1 MSKIYDCFNFFNELD
16 ILELRLNTLY
26 DHVDFFVI
34 VESDVTHSGESK
46 KFFYEENIERFS
58 KFSDKILNYKILN
71 TPSDF
76 INLPETSEEELK
88 KVYTYIETQSNRFD
102 RATQLDYGRDFF
114 QKESVRRALVYC
126 KDDDIIMFSDA
137 DEIPNPEFLKTI
149 KNLSL
154 DDTLYSLN
162 QPMYCYFLNMLKQSD
177 WYGTKVGL
185 YTNIKDLSL
194 NELRGDESLT
204 VKLPDGGWHFSF
216 IGDAESVRKK
226 ITSYSARDLVNQH
239 VYDSVEENIK
249 NGIDVFFRGKLTQV
263 PIDHSYPSHVLNN
276 LDKYKHMIK
285 P

>member
-76 INLPETSEEELK
+76 INLPETDEEELK
-88 KVYTYIETQSNRFD
+88 KVYTYIETQSNRFN

-185 YTNIKDLSL
+185 YKNIKDLSL

-263 PIDHSYPSHVLNN
+263 PIDHSYPLHVLNN

>member
-26 DHVDFFVI
+26 DHVDYFVI
-34 VESDVTHSGESK
+34 AESDVTHSGVAK
-46 KFFYEENIERFS
+46 KFFYEEHRERFS
-58 KFSDKILNYKILN
+58 KFADKILNYKILD
-71 TPSDF
+71 TPYDF
-76 INLPETSEEELK
+76 INLPETDEVELK
-88 KVYTYIETQSNRFD
+88 KVYNYIETQTNRFN
-102 RATQLDYGRDFF
+102 RSNQPDYGRDFF
-114 QKESVRRALVYC
+114 QKESVRRALVNC

-137 DEIPNPEFLKTI
+137 DEIPNPKFLKNI
-149 KNLSL
+149 KNLDL
-154 DDTLYSLN
+154 ETTLYSLN

-185 YTNIKDLSL
+185 YKNIKDLSL

-216 IGDAESVRKK
+216 MGNAEEIRTK

-263 PIDHSYPSHVLNN
+263 PLDPSYPPYVLEN
-276 LDKYKHMIK
+276 LNKYKHMIK
-285 P
+285 Q

>member
-185 YTNIKDLSL
+185 YKNIKDLSL

-263 PIDHSYPSHVLNN
+263 PIDSSYPTHILNN

>member
-1 MSKIYDCFNFFNELD
+1 M
-16 ILELRLNTLY
+16 
-26 DHVDFFVI
+26 
-34 VESDVTHSGESK
+34 
-46 KFFYEENIERFS
+46 
-58 KFSDKILNYKILN
+58 
-71 TPSDF
+71 
-76 INLPETSEEELK
+76 
-88 KVYTYIETQSNRFD
+88 
-102 RATQLDYGRDFF
+102 
-114 QKESVRRALVYC
+114 RRALVYC

-154 DDTLYSLN
+154 DNTLYSLN

-185 YTNIKDLSL
+185 YKNIKDLSL

-263 PIDHSYPSHVLNN
+263 PIDQSYPSHVLNN

-285 P
+285 Q

>member
-34 VESDVTHSGESK
+34 VESDVTHSGEPK
-46 KFFYEENIERFS
+46 KFFYEEHRERFS
-58 KFSDKILNYKILN
+58 KFADKILNYKILN

-76 INLPETSEEELK
+76 INLPETDEEELK
-88 KVYTYIETQSNRFD
+88 KVYTYIETQSNRFN

-114 QKESVRRALVYC
+114 QKESVRRALAYC

-185 YTNIKDLSL
+185 YKNIKDLSL

-216 IGDAESVRKK
+216 IGDAEMVRKK

-239 VYDSVEENIK
+239 VYDSVEDNIK

-263 PIDHSYPSHVLNN
+263 PIDSSYPTHILNN

>member
-34 VESDVTHSGESK
+34 VESDVTHSGEPK
-46 KFFYEENIERFS
+46 KFFYEEHN
-58 KFSDKILNYKILN
+58 
-71 TPSDF
+71 
-76 INLPETSEEELK
+76 
-88 KVYTYIETQSNRFD
+88 

-114 QKESVRRALVYC
+114 QKESVRRALAYC

-185 YTNIKDLSL
+185 YKNIKDLSL

-216 IGDAESVRKK
+216 IGDAEMVRKK

-239 VYDSVEENIK
+239 VYDSVEDNIK

-263 PIDHSYPSHVLNN
+263 PIDSSYPTHILNN

>member
-88 KVYTYIETQSNRFD
+88 KVYTYIETQSNRFN

-185 YTNIKDLSL
+185 YKNIKDLSL

-263 PIDHSYPSHVLNN
+263 PIDHSYPLHVLNN